1 MDQSVSV
8 TTVAEFKADLNR
20 QRSMEGLTI
29 AREQGRLRGKPPK
42 LDERRTKKLLQEYEA
57 GTATVAQLA
66 DDSRS
71 LAQRFS
77 ALSIA
82 PRP

>member
-1 MDQSVSV
+1 M

-66 DDSRS
+66 DDYAVSR
-71 LAQRFS
+71 ATIFRTVNR
-77 ALSIA
+77 AKA
-82 PRP
+82 MREN